1 MIGREQGRTTTR
13 PRRRNAQTGAGLH
26 KRELAVTPILF
37 FGAVSD
43 RFGATLAFELPAEG
57 LTVAELRRRLADAEP
72 AGAEALLRPGV
83 RASVDQVLVDEAA
96 RVRPGQE
103 VAFLSPFSGG

>member
-1 MIGREQGRTTTR
+1 MT
-13 PRRRNAQTGAGLH
+13 AQ
-26 KRELAVTPILF
+26 ILF

-43 RFGATLAFELPAEG
+43 RFGAARTLVLPAEG
-57 LTVAELRRRLADAEP
+57 LTVGELRRRLASEEP

-83 RASVDQVLVDEAA
+83 RASVDQVLAAEDA
-96 RVRPGQE
+96 RVLPGQE